1 MVFDPNFFNS
11 DANNNESSASSD
23 EQSDNSLLQYLQQQ
37 NPDVLAEIARSISP
51 DAKQIV
57 SQNVQGLVGMLPSEQ
72 FQVQVTTD
80 QDHLSNMLASAM
92 MTGYFL
98 RQMEQRMELETRM
111 DNSQDINSWPP
122 PLTSPG
128 KRWFSIFT

>member
-111 DNSQDINSWPP
+111 DNSQDINS
-122 PLTSPG
+122 
-128 KRWFSIFT
+128 

>member
-11 DANNNESSASSD
+11 DATNNQSSASSD
-23 EQSDNSLLQYLQQQ
+23 DQSDNSLLQYLQQQ
-37 NPDVLAEIARSISP
+37 NPDVLAEIARYISP

-57 SQNVQGLVGMLPSEQ
+57 SQNVQAIVGILPSEQ

-80 QDHLSNMLASAM
+80 HDNLSNMLASAM

-111 DNSQDINSWPP
+111 DNTNDINS
-122 PLTSPG
+122 
-128 KRWFSIFT
+128 

>member
-11 DANNNESSASSD
+11 DASNNQSGSSSNEEAK
-23 EQSDNSLLQYLQQQ
+23 NSLLQYLEQQ

-51 DAKQIV
+51 DAREIV
-57 SQNVQGLVGMLPSEQ
+57 SQNVQGLVGALPSEH

-80 QDHLSNMLASAM
+80 HDNLSSMLASAM

-111 DNSQDINSWPP
+111 DNSQDINS
-122 PLTSPG
+122 
-128 KRWFSIFT
+128 